1 MQGLINQAQGIS
13 AILYTV
19 IAIQKILQ
27 RLNTPIKLGIQSLLF
42 CGKRVSP
49 ALLSDPLPLCLL
61 LLFLCIQLFLR
72 IQILFQTVHTMN
84 IVTCCDQGLQNF
96 PERLFIIERTDTV
109 IP

>member
-27 RLNTPIKLGIQSLLF
+27 RLNTPIKLGIQPLLF
-42 CGKRVSP
+42 VASELARRSCLIRSH
-49 ALLSDPLPLCLL
+49 SCLL

-84 IVTCCDQGLQNF
+84 IVTCCDQGFQNF

>member
-84 IVTCCDQGLQNF
+84 IVRVASRLSELPGK
-96 PERLFIIERTDTV
+96 RLFT
-109 IP
+109 

>member
-42 CGKRVSP
+42 VASELARRS
-49 ALLSDPLPLCLL
+49 CLIRSHSACCCSFSASSSSCVYKSCFK
-61 LLFLCIQLFLR
+61 LFTL
-72 IQILFQTVHTMN
+72 
-84 IVTCCDQGLQNF
+84 
-96 PERLFIIERTDTV
+96 
-109 IP
+109 

>member
-72 IQILFQTVHTMN
+72 IQILFLTVHTMN
-84 IVTCCDQGLQNF
+84 IVACCDQGFQNF
-96 PERLFIIERTDTV
+96 PERLFIIECADTV

>member
-84 IVTCCDQGLQNF
+84 IVTCCDQGFQNF